1 VASTA
6 RDPRTSNLRL
16 AVDPGPIDDL
26 DRRLVDR
33 LQADGRESNRSL
45 ARALDINEATV
56 AARLRRL
63 ERDQMVRVVALT
75 DMRAFGYGHLA
86 LVLIR
91 VADRPLLDVAPE
103 LAAIPSTISVSVT
116 SGRFDIVATVLA
128 RSRSELADVVGEA
141 IPQVRGVAAV
151 RAEFGLDVL
160 RFDSDWAALR
170 ATAGAVPPTLQ
181 PQDADELDLGIIHA
195 LQRDARRS
203 NRAIAAELGVSEGTI
218 RARLR
223 RLESE
228 RYIRIQAIKDVETFG
243 LGANAFVGIHVAG
256 GEVDAV
262 GRALLDLPGVAVVVR
277 SLGEFDFVAVVMAG
291 SREGLLALLLDRL
304 DRVAGVRS
312 TETFE
317 NYATLKHVYTWAR
330 VF

>member
-1 VASTA
+1 
-6 RDPRTSNLRL
+6 
-16 AVDPGPIDDL
+16 
-26 DRRLVDR
+26 
-33 LQADGRESNRSL
+33 
-45 ARALDINEATV
+45 
-56 AARLRRL
+56 
-63 ERDQMVRVVALT
+63 
-75 DMRAFGYGHLA
+75 
-86 LVLIR
+86 
-91 VADRPLLDVAPE
+91 
-103 LAAIPSTISVSVT
+103 
-116 SGRFDIVATVLA
+116 
-128 RSRSELADVVGEA
+128 
-141 IPQVRGVAAV
+141 
-151 RAEFGLDVL
+151 
-160 RFDSDWAALR
+160 
-170 ATAGAVPPTLQ
+170 
-181 PQDADELDLGIIHA
+181 
-195 LQRDARRS
+195 
-203 NRAIAAELGVSEGTI
+203 VSEGTI

-243 LGANAFVGIHVAG
+243 LGANAFVGVHVAG